1 MPSATCAQL
10 ALRAFAEILDILRG
24 VSFIWVYVKKP
35 SPLAPAHAWAVKVN
49 LSIDADLPA
58 FSLRIAAALNAGTNN
73 RAEKPERLARALQM
87 ANNGATL
94 FWILTNNAVLKKI
107 KPPSSV

>member
-1 MPSATCAQL
+1 
-10 ALRAFAEILDILRG
+10 
-24 VSFIWVYVKKP
+24 
-35 SPLAPAHAWAVKVN
+35 VKVN
-49 LSIDADLPA
+49 LSIEADLPA
-58 FSLRIAAALNAGTNN
+58 LSLRIAAALNAGTNN

-87 ANNGATL
+87 ANNGARL